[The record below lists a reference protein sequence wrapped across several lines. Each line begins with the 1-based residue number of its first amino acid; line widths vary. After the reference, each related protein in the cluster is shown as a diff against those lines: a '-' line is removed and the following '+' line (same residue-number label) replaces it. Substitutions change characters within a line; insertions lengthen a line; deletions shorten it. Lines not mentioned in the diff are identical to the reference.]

1 MSTDLAP
8 DTELPSTCEGC
19 GQPLLLRAPGRT
31 RCERCRLGHAPDQQ
45 REEPSDE
52 AEPEREAERPPVAC
66 AGCGQT
72 ETEWNNR
79 RALADGY
86 CLPCRLDG
94 KHLGA

>member
-1 MSTDLAP
+1 MSTDLAV
-8 DTELPSTCEGC
+8 DTELPTTCEGC

-31 RCERCRLGHAPDQQ
+31 RCERCRLGRAPGQ
-45 REEPSDE
+45 E
-52 AEPEREAERPPVAC
+52 AEPSAEAEQEGSAELPPVPC
-66 AGCGQT
+66 AGCGQV

-94 KHLGA
+94 KHL